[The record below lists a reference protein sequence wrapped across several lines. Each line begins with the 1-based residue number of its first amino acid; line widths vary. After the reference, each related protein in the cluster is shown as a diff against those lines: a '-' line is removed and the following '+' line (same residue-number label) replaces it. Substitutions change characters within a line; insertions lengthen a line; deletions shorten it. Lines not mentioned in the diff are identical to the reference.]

1 MRLFSKNKKQCET
14 MWYENDTVQS
24 KEQDPMKEARY
35 VKEIKVKL

>member
-1 MRLFSKNKKQCET
+1 

-24 KEQDPMKEARY
+24 KEQDLMKETRY

>member
-1 MRLFSKNKKQCET
+1 

-24 KEQDPMKEARY
+24 KEQDLMKEVRY